1 MTILEMSVVNEM
13 SEVNEVDEE
22 QPRGVD
28 EQMRRLDDTNY
39 ILPETRATPTEW
51 PVNDNR
57 TKERS
62 FTCIRV
68 CTNNDHHLNLNSNA
82 IHSIH
87 YMTIPGT

>member
-28 EQMRRLDDTNY
+28 EQMRLDDTNY

-62 FTCIRV
+62 FTCICV
-68 CTNNDHHLNLNSNA
+68 CTNNDHLNLNSNA

-87 YMTIPGT
+87 YMTNPGT

>member
-13 SEVNEVDEE
+13 SEANEVDEE

-62 FTCIRV
+62 FTCRLHH
-68 CTNNDHHLNLNSNA
+68 TQRNNDNLDSNA

-87 YMTIPGT
+87 YMTNPGT